1 MTEEKQKETF
11 KEILGSLYEA
21 FPEESNELNVYKN
34 VARLERKTNNLLEF
48 VSDPNKFKFEP
59 MLKKA
64 LDLFV
69 EMDTTENLVA
79 QKDEVGESID
89 DLLLKIAEDMR
100 KVKKANKEIIK
111 KENHLKI
118 LNEFRAK
125 DDCTS
130 ALREI
135 QNAKKTITEEPSSS
149 SSSSS

>member
-1 MTEEKQKETF
+1 
-11 KEILGSLYEA
+11 
-21 FPEESNELNVYKN
+21 
-34 VARLERKTNNLLEF
+34 
-48 VSDPNKFKFEP
+48 
-59 MLKKA
+59 
-64 LDLFV
+64 
-69 EMDTTENLVA
+69 
-79 QKDEVGESID
+79 
-89 DLLLKIAEDMR
+89 MR